1 MFRTPSH
8 FFALRSWHAPLWV
21 ALWGLNAGC
30 ESDADASPDAATAAP
45 SVDATT
51 PDATTP
57 DATTPDATT
66 PDAALPESVRGRRYC
81 EVLLAFLGPAAIEVQ
96 VWGTQGLNPC
106 PPDAWA
112 TVDADAVRDAAG
124 ATAAVLNGPR
134 YWTIDGVSGNLPD
147 GEPRLFGELEMQR
160 LATLMVPPGGLSSM
174 PYTER
179 TVLRDSEFE
188 FRAGAEVYELLAPNG
203 AVYVMQSYAQIVD
216 AELTEA
222 ELPTL
227 GERLTLPEGW
237 QYRARTLETALSVRT
252 PGEATVIQ
260 DDLQNSYSRTD
271 VGE

>member
-1 MFRTPSH
+1 MLRTAIRVP
-8 FFALRSWHAPLWV
+8 ALMLG
-21 ALWGLNAGC
+21 LLGLNAAC
-30 ESDADASPDAATAAP
+30 ESDAATAPDAATEAP

-51 PDATTP
+51 ADASGPDTTTP
-57 DATTPDATT
+57 GAPIADATT

-81 EVLLAFLGPAAIEVQ
+81 EVLLAFLGGAAIEVQ
-96 VWGTQGLNPC
+96 VWGTQGLNDC
-106 PPDAWA
+106 PQAAWE
-112 TVDADAVRDAAG
+112 TVDADTERDAAG

-134 YWTIDGVSGNLPD
+134 YWTIDGVSATLPD
-147 GEPRLFGELEMQR
+147 GEPRLFGELEMQQ
-160 LATLMVPPGGLSSM
+160 LATLMVAPGGLSSM

-179 TVLRDSEFE
+179 TVFRDSEFE
-188 FRAGAEVYELLAPNG
+188 FRAGAEVYELVAPNG

-237 QYRARTLETALSVRT
+237 LYRARTLETALTVRT
-252 PGEATVIQ
+252 AGEATVIQ
-260 DDLQNSYSRTD
+260 DDLQNSYSRTN